1 MATIYST
8 AEFDGY
14 IRVQNASTWAGARDA
29 TDGTGHS
36 RSDTKSFFAIRTSR
50 ASARGGGYVYTI
62 YRSFLTFNTHSI
74 SIAPSEAVL
83 RIYGNNANAADMF
96 VVKSTHALEFG
107 NDDFDSITG
116 WTSGDNESNVTKYS
130 AEITSWSTSGYNDI
144 TLTADARAD
153 MVSLSEFKVCLIES
167 VHDLRD
173 VTPSTNDS
181 NWSGMYYSDQTGT
194 SNDPYIDYVAG
205 TAAVADNATFFGA
218 NF

>member
-1 MATIYST
+1 MLLS
-8 AEFDGY
+8 
-14 IRVQNASTWAGARDA
+14 
-29 TDGTGHS
+29 
-36 RSDTKSFFAIRTSR
+36 
-50 ASARGGGYVYTI
+50 
-62 YRSFLTFNTHSI
+62 L
-74 SIAPSEAVL
+74 
-83 RIYGNNANAADMF
+83 
-96 VVKSTHALEFG
+96 
-107 NDDFDSITG
+107 DSITG